1 MLLTLLAT
9 HFFLMNNL
17 FPKRYLI
24 WSVIACVLFAPL
36 GIIPL
41 VLSILALIEAKSDQ
55 PDEVKIFKLKKWI
68 TVTVILSLVVYIAV
82 VIKILLSIWAL

>member
-1 MLLTLLAT
+1 
-9 HFFLMNNL
+9 MNNL

-82 VIKILLSIWAL
+82 VIKILLSIWPL

>member
-1 MLLTLLAT
+1 
-9 HFFLMNNL
+9 MNNL

-24 WSVIACVLFAPL
+24 WSVIAGVLFAPL

-41 VLSILALIEAKSDQ
+41 VLSILALVEAKSDQ
-55 PDEVKIFKLKKWI
+55 PEELKILKLKKWV

-82 VIKILLSIWAL
+82 VIKILLSIWPL

>member
-1 MLLTLLAT
+1 
-9 HFFLMNNL
+9 MNNL

>member
-1 MLLTLLAT
+1 
-9 HFFLMNNL
+9 MNSL
-17 FPKRYLI
+17 FPKKYLI

-82 VIKILLSIWAL
+82 VIKILLSIWPL

>member
-1 MLLTLLAT
+1 
-9 HFFLMNNL
+9 MNNL

-41 VLSILALIEAKSDQ
+41 VLSILALVEAKSDQ
-55 PDEVKIFKLKKWI
+55 PEELKILKLKKWV
-68 TVTVILSLVVYIAV
+68 TVTVTFTLVVYIVV
-82 VIKILLSIWAL
+82 VIKILLSIWPL